1 MASRTTIIESNR
13 KIAYNAVKEA
23 TLSNN
28 AITDQ
33 TGVSYSKNRWQTH
46 IPDGIQVQVGD
57 EIQLEAAMINAAGA
71 GDQVL
76 EFNGYSGLKYN
87 GEDLR
92 DNSCSM
98 EIEFYISN
106 LYQFNFNLPKSRHS
120 VDYDK
125 SKNTYGGPAFTSFK
139 TAATDIDNFN
149 AFEGCYP
156 YQATEGQST
165 DPTVSPR
172 VYTDIASSLL
182 PSIMKPPPD
191 LAFPNDRRIFVGRSD
206 YFGPY
211 FEPTIDQDESIYQWN
226 TFKQEVLFN
235 LPEGFS
241 TPAAVAERL
250 TAQLHSRQGNAF
262 SWDATTQ
269 IPDYYIM
276 NDNGTI
282 TPAYTPSITDSSY
295 ITIPTSQGR
304 LFQQR
309 IGGKWHC
316 AFEGEK
322 NSSGTLVPRGTG
334 YRENEGKEAFYAYM
348 MSARPNYMNLV
359 NLNAKFQ
366 RQPCDNVSIQTI
378 TNNTAAERNKFTLYT
393 GLRTEGGY
401 TQEVGDTIYH
411 IGMINSMRL
420 MNTLNAFIGNIDYS
434 TLTTPPQNNILD
446 PKGVFNNSTEGDL
459 IVSNLI
465 FNDINLKFLAD
476 AFESYG
482 EYVNKETQ
490 STDITDPQFRS
501 VNSIPFN
508 FFRIDDQETGSY
520 EKHFK
525 LPSFLCAG
533 EEAKYNL
540 TNGTVGHCY
549 AIQNLKPVGA
559 TATTSLRPLID
570 AVSMLDKSEG
580 RGRDFRIN
588 TYLPDD
594 FTATKIYNDIT
605 QPGGIDGDPNYN
617 NQNPAKPYSEFQAIP
632 NFNGL
637 DYIKELYNQIPKSK
651 LGAKFCFIPVFINS
665 NAGLESELPTV
676 YNNDIPFIAFRL
688 NKVPDPPFR
697 EPFPARGEFC
707 GFDPTLSRTQMAK
720 ASTTQKIISGADAYP
735 QPTSAVNCSID
746 KYMGSCFVGASDATI
761 NFDGNYSRMT
771 MSDFHTPIK
780 NGNGQFQNPKIP
792 PSTDPLQDIISTFYN
807 QSCMVQLN
815 SSGTATKYNQ
825 NPVYPKYPNNNA
837 AWATHSCVSAQSGI
851 AITDIR
857 VPFVDN
863 SPIYAPSRLIS
874 LNYVNSQYYKDTLFD
889 KLGFSLE
896 QLKPRFGLP
905 YNQFNRGNYNKY
917 LGYGQENNA
926 YLVQNNMVK
935 PFTTNA
941 YISASEQISFAQMI
955 AAIKSGTNTTYE
967 IVPSANLGLSG
978 TVQAET
984 NAVSDLLIAASLP
997 RKLDF
1002 PYLVVYSDI
1011 VQNPSYYGGPSGF
1024 DKLNAISYITRNY
1037 SEGDYFFSFA
1047 TNWNYIADKD
1057 YIITSITTD
1066 IRLPDGR
1073 PAPID
1078 ENSSVIY
1085 KITKPQIMP
1094 IAPQI
1099 QQPKQKKSS
1108 DDKPENRSQAN
1119 KKSSSSPSSRT
1130 RSKSMSS
1137 SSGSS
1142 SY

>member
-1 MASRTTIIESNR
+1 MASRTIIIESNR

-28 AITDQ
+28 TITDQ
-33 TGVSYSKNRWQTH
+33 TGVSYSDNRWQTH
-46 IPDGIQVQVGD
+46 IPDGIPINSGD
-57 EIQLEAAMINAAGA
+57 EIQLEAAMINAIGA

-76 EFNGYSGLKYN
+76 EFNGYSGIKYN

-98 EIEFYISN
+98 SVAFYMSN
-106 LYQFNFNLPKSRHS
+106 LYQFNFNLPKSRHTVNYNREQNS
-120 VDYDK
+120 
-125 SKNTYGGPAFTSFK
+125 YGGPAFVSGK
-139 TAATDIDNFN
+139 TGATDIDNFN

-172 VYTDIASSLL
+172 VYTNIPASLL
-182 PSIMKPPPD
+182 PSIMKPPPS
-191 LAFPNDRRIFVGRSD
+191 LASPNDRRLFLGRSD

-211 FEPTIDQDESIYQWN
+211 FEPTIDQDESIYEWN
-226 TFKQEVLFN
+226 TFTQSILFN

-262 SWDATTQ
+262 SWDSTTQ
-269 IPDYYIM
+269 QPAYFII

-282 TPAYTPSITDSSY
+282 TQANTGAITDSSY

-309 IGGKWHC
+309 IAGNWHC

-322 NSSGTLVPRGTG
+322 NSSGTLIPRGTG
-334 YRENEGKEAFYAYM
+334 YRENEGKAAYYAFM
-348 MSARPNYMNLV
+348 MSAKPNYMNLV

-366 RQPCDNVSIQTI
+366 RQPCDDVSIQTI
-378 TNNTAAERNKFTLYT
+378 TNNSATERNKFTLYT
-393 GLRTEGGY
+393 GPRSEGGF
-401 TQEVGDTIYH
+401 TQQVGDTIYR
-411 IGMINSMRL
+411 IGAINAMRL
-420 MNTLNAFIGNIDYS
+420 MNTLNVEIATIRYS
-434 TLTTPPQNNILD
+434 VLTTPPQNDVSD
-446 PKGVFNNSTEGDL
+446 PKGAFNNSKVGDL
-459 IVSNLI
+459 VVSNLI
-465 FNDINLKFLAD
+465 FNDINLKFLANAFD
-476 AFESYG
+476 AYG
-482 EYVNKETQ
+482 EYVNQQTQ

-501 VNSIPFN
+501 VNSVPFN
-508 FFRIDDQETGSY
+508 FFRFDDQEASPYTR
-520 EKHFK
+520 HFK
-525 LPSFLCAG
+525 LPSYLCAG
-533 EEAKYNL
+533 EPAKYNL
-540 TNGTVGHCY
+540 QGGTVGHAY
-549 AIQNLKPVGA
+549 AIQNVNPVGM
-559 TATTSLRPLID
+559 TSTLALRPLIND
-570 AVSMLDKSEG
+570 ISVLDRPEG
-580 RGRDFRIN
+580 EGFNFRIN

-594 FTATKIYNDIT
+594 FTAEKIYNSIT

-617 NQNPAKPYSEFQAIP
+617 NKNPAQPYSEFQAIP

-651 LGAKFCFIPVFINS
+651 LGAKFCFVPVFINS

-676 YNNDIPFIAFRL
+676 YNNDIPFIAFRI
-688 NKVPDPPFR
+688 NQIPESFK
-697 EPFPARGEFC
+697 EPLPARGEFC
-707 GFDPTLSRTQMAK
+707 GFDPSLYRTEMAK
-720 ASTTQKIISGADAYP
+720 ASTTQKIISDASAYP
-735 QPTSAVNCSID
+735 QPTTAANCSID
-746 KYMGSCFVGASDATI
+746 KYMASCFIGASDATI

-771 MSDFHTPIK
+771 LSDFHTPIK

-792 PSTDPLQDIISTFYN
+792 PATDPLQDIISMYYN
-807 QSCMVQLN
+807 QSCMVQVDTGGNPL
-815 SSGTATKYNQ
+815 KYNQ
-825 NPVYPKYPNNNA
+825 NPVYPPYPNNSA
-837 AWATHSCVSAQSGI
+837 AWATHSTVSAQSGI

-874 LNYVNSQYYKDTLFD
+874 LDYVNSQYFKDTLFD

-917 LGYGQENNA
+917 LGYGEENNA

-941 YISASEQISFAQMI
+941 YISASDQISFAQMI

-967 IVPSANLGLSG
+967 IVPSANLGIMGS
-978 TVQAET
+978 VQGET
-984 NAVSDLLIAASLP
+984 NAVSDLLIAANLP

-1011 VQNPSYYGGPSGF
+1011 IENPSYYGGPSGF
-1024 DKLNAISYITRNY
+1024 DKLKAISYITRNY

-1047 TNWNYIADKD
+1047 TNWSYTADKD
-1057 YIITSITTD
+1057 YIISSITTD

-1073 PAPID
+1073 AAPID
-1078 ENSSVIY
+1078 DNSSVIY
-1085 KITKPQIMP
+1085 KITKPQVMP
-1094 IAPQI
+1094 IPPQI
-1099 QQPKQKKSS
+1099 QPAKEKKSS
-1108 DDKPENRSQAN
+1108 DDKPENRSQAK
-1119 KKSSSSPSSRT
+1119 KKSSASPSSRQ
-1130 RSKSMSS
+1130 RSKSTSASS
-1137 SSGSS
+1137 SSS